1 MLEASGP
8 VFRPGWPDILPVVP
22 REDAVRLERA
32 QEFDGVGHEPE
43 KVLLAVLLGQDH
55 GHSEQA
61 PEPGEQLAEGPS
73 PLGQPPVTG

>member
-1 MLEASGP
+1 
-8 VFRPGWPDILPVVP
+8 VVP

-43 KVLLAVLLGQDH
+43 KALLAVLLGQDH

-61 PEPGEQLAEGPS
+61 PDPGELLAEGAFAARPAARHR
-73 PLGQPPVTG
+73 LIPVAEELPGSM